1 MSKEGKKEKTYSEYY
16 VFYHKDYYNR
26 MKELQELGFTIK
38 EQFNFA
44 LWYAL
49 CQKPVEEVAKD
60 ILDFRIKQKDKLKE
74 IP

>member
-1 MSKEGKKEKTYSEYY
+1 M
-16 VFYHKDYYNR
+16 
-26 MKELQELGFTIK
+26 K

-44 LWYAL
+44 VWYAL
-49 CQKPVEEVAKD
+49 CQKPIEEVCKD

>member
-1 MSKEGKKEKTYSEYY
+1 MEKETKKEVTYSQHYIY
-16 VFYHKDYYNR
+16 IHRDYYNR
-26 MKELQELGFTIK
+26 MKEIQELGFTMR

-44 LWYAL
+44 VWYAL
-49 CQKPVEEVAKD
+49 CQKPIEEVCKD